1 MKVINVLN
9 GFTAIFVACCLLA
22 VQLSAQDVEND
33 IEIINSD
40 GERVNARVI
49 AVAQDDDEDR
59 QITVE
64 QEDGKI
70 TIIDADGNKREID
83 VSDAQSIVVSQGV
96 KSIIKDG
103 EKQTETVGKAI
114 IIGPD
119 GVRQE
124 IELGGPVQGQW
135 RQPGMMRLQWEE
147 ANNYMIGVNCSP
159 ISESLTAQLDLETG
173 TGLVVESVS
182 GDSPA
187 EKAGLEKHDILMFA
201 DDARLA
207 EISDLVKAVQRAGK
221 EEAEIS
227 LTVIR
232 RGKEIGIDVSP
243 VERPAGEQMILP
255 DGFRG
260 RLDLL
265 PGFEGNAPFDFQFKQ
280 MGPGVI
286 LGPDF
291 NRDDFH
297 KRMQEQMKEM
307 QEEIEQMQRMMRE
320 RQDR

>member
-1 MKVINVLN
+1 MKIVNVLN
-9 GFTAIFVACCLLA
+9 VLTAIVVSCCLLA
-22 VQLSAQDVEND
+22 VQLSAQEVESD
-33 IEIINSD
+33 IEIFNSD

-59 QITVE
+59 QITIDK
-64 QEDGKI
+64 EDGKI

-83 VSDAQSIVVSQGV
+83 VSGAQGIIVNQGV

-135 RQPGMMRLQWEE
+135 SQPGMMRLQWEE

-159 ISESLTAQLDLETG
+159 ISESLTSQLDLESG
-173 TGLVVESVS
+173 TGLVVENVS

-187 EKAGLEKHDILMFA
+187 EKAGLERHDILMFA

-207 EISDLVKAVQRAGK
+207 EISDLVDVVQRAGK
-221 EEAEIS
+221 EESEIS

-232 RGKEIGIDVSP
+232 KGKEIGIDVSP
-243 VERPAGEQMILP
+243 VERPAGEQMVLP
-255 DGFRG
+255 DGFKG
-260 RLDLL
+260 VVEML
-265 PGFEGNAPFDFQFKQ
+265 PRFEGNAPFDFQFKQ

-286 LGPDF
+286 MGPDF

-297 KRMQEQMKEM
+297 KRMQEQMKDM
-307 QEEIEQMQRMMRE
+307 QEEIEKMQRLMLE
-320 RQDR
+320 QKDR